1 MKNCLLILFGGV
13 EKKLNLRIQRQVMI
27 LYTIPAV
34 NRATTLTEKPAK
46 CYATSPSSLFD
57 TVPPRP
63 KVFPRCRGCVNWMI
77 HHLITIEWWW
87 SIPPDPRYAT
97 TKNSCLW
104 DSDEWITC
112 QYIVEGTTRAV
123 VRHLSLSSPS
133 SLNIAR
139 IRPLMYL
146 SVAISS
152 RLFS

>member
-1 MKNCLLILFGGV
+1 MKNCLLIHFGGV

-63 KVFPRCRGCVNWMI
+63 KVFPRCRGVRQLNDSPFDNDWMMMI
-77 HHLITIEWWW
+77 
-87 SIPPDPRYAT
+87 
-97 TKNSCLW
+97 
-104 DSDEWITC
+104 DSARPEICDH
-112 QYIVEGTTRAV
+112 QKLASGIVTNESPASKGGTTRAV